1 MLDQPTTQPLSILVL
16 VILLTWYFHRAYYV
30 ITGMMSPHE
39 DYQVYVHYYG
49 QQNLNLTAA

>member
-16 VILLTWYFHRAYYV
+16 VILLTWYFHRAYV